1 MWKVAQRRLLNQE
14 VFPAILCTVTR
25 QLFSFSSQVV
35 RAGADEPS
43 LHFDDW
49 QREIEPEEVEHL
61 DEERHAAGDGVPEVG
76 AGSASKCEGR
86 AAVSGEAKKRRK
98 EKDDQRMADMGLPF
112 LTGISP
118 AGFLSAT
125 RKQPGERDHA
135 IKVNV

>member
-1 MWKVAQRRLLNQE
+1 MLLSQAI
-14 VFPAILCTVTR
+14 FHIILCSRTVVR
-25 QLFSFSSQVV
+25 QLSSFSRQAV
-35 RAGADEPS
+35 RAGADEQS
-43 LHFDDW
+43 VHFDDW

-61 DEERHAAGDGVPEVG
+61 EEERLVAGDGLPEVG
-76 AGSASKCEGR
+76 VGSASKGEGR
-86 AAVSGEAKKRRK
+86 AAVRRDVKKRGK
-98 EKDDQRMADMGLPF
+98 AKDDQRRADMGLPF

>member
-1 MWKVAQRRLLNQE
+1 M
-14 VFPAILCTVTR
+14 
-25 QLFSFSSQVV
+25 
-35 RAGADEPS
+35 
-43 LHFDDW
+43 HFDDW

-61 DEERHAAGDGVPEVG
+61 DEERHVAGDGVPEVE

-86 AAVSGEAKKRRK
+86 AAVSPGGERRAK
-98 EKDDQRMADMGLPF
+98 EKDEQRRANMGLPF